1 MDLKRIK
8 SKKGFTLI
16 ELMVVIVII
25 GILVAIALPNFIA
38 AQDRAK
44 LSSVKANMHTVQTM
58 LETYAVDWGGI
69 YANAATTPAAALNLQ
84 NEAGS
89 KNYWKDFK
97 NPFIGTEDAFT
108 GIAGAVT
115 ANGAAAG
122 TIAGAT
128 AANSFG
134 GAVYYDPVNLGAAP
148 ATSTKYFLYGGEKS
162 FTKTIVDK
170 GIAFYLT
177 NS

>member
-44 LSSVKANMHTVQTM
+44 LSSVKANAHTLQTI
-58 LETYAVDWGGI
+58 LETYAVDWAGQYGSNL
-69 YANAATTPAAALNLQ
+69 ANNQSEAVGKGYWKNYKNPFNQNGVANFDLVAANLIVAAGTGQTTFPAGSVGLNLIGSATTP
-84 NEAGS
+84 
-89 KNYWKDFK
+89 Y
-97 NPFIGTEDAFT
+97 
-108 GIAGAVT
+108 
-115 ANGAAAG
+115 
-122 TIAGAT
+122 
-128 AANSFG
+128 
-134 GAVYYDPVNLGAAP
+134 
-148 ATSTKYFLYGGEKS
+148 TKYYLYGGS
-162 FTKTIVDK
+162 KTLGTAIVDK
-170 GIAFYLT
+170 GQPFYLS

>member
-69 YANAATTPAAALNLQ
+69 YANAATTAGAATNLK
-84 NEAGS
+84 NEASS
-89 KNYWKDFK
+89 KSYWKDFK
-97 NPFIGTEDAFT
+97 NPFIGTSAAFGGIT
-108 GIAGAVT
+108 GTVV
-115 ANGAAAG
+115 ANGATAG
-122 TIAGAT
+122 T
-128 AANSFG
+128 G
-134 GAVYYDPVNLGAAP
+134 GTIVGGQVGYDPVNLGAA
-148 ATSTKYFLYGGEKS
+148 TTVTKYYLYGGEKADN
-162 FTKTIVDK
+162 KVIVDK
-170 GIAFYLT
+170 GISFYLT